1 MHQMVV
7 PATSLSPNHA
17 KLSQKNSAW
26 YSRTGGTLKTKM
38 SFPTSV
44 ASATGSWQGP
54 SADFFEPSPDA
65 TRLLG
70 PMVPSGVAIGTT
82 ASFYV
87 GDGWRSGIVVAT
99 GITSATIAT
108 TRFGTSVV
116 RDRRNLLIEAEAA
129 RHRQALA
136 KWHRDHGGES

>member
-7 PATSLSPNHA
+7 PATFLPPTTPNFP
-17 KLSQKNSAW
+17 KKNSAW
-26 YSRTGGTLKTKM
+26 QSRAGGTSKTKM
-38 SFPTSV
+38 TFPISV
-44 ASATGSWQGP
+44 APATGSWQGP
-54 SADFFEPSPDA
+54 RADFFEPSPDA

-116 RDRRNLLIEAEAA
+116 SDRRNLLIGAEAG
-129 RHRQALA
+129 RHRRALA
-136 KWHRDHGGES
+136 KWQRDHGGES